1 MTPAN
6 LELEDDGEEEC
17 RKEVGATVRLRRY
30 SRGLLAACSGGGH
43 IWSTDTLFKS
53 EGPTQVS
60 LLMINY
66 LKKRLKGKDKED
78 FKKHTICYDNICNVD
93 KLKVLRKPLPIE
105 EPFPKIWQEVGKVI
119 D

>member
-1 MTPAN
+1 
-6 LELEDDGEEEC
+6 
-17 RKEVGATVRLRRY
+17 
-30 SRGLLAACSGGGH
+30 
-43 IWSTDTLFKS
+43 
-53 EGPTQVS
+53 
-60 LLMINY
+60 MINY

-119 D
+119 DPLHLSNHKNPECKIKYNFSKVKEELPDANLMVAEQTFSWLGKYRKSLNVEC